1 MLKNNKPDNYNS
13 SRNHLFTFTIKKWE
27 RKIMFEIC
35 LSLLFYVIAINP
47 CLLEGG
53 GGAVVLL
60 DSSVRASEGD
70 SALYSLTPSINVS
83 PRNLES

>member
-1 MLKNNKPDNYNS
+1 
-13 SRNHLFTFTIKKWE
+13 
-27 RKIMFEIC
+27 MFEIC

-53 GGAVVLL
+53 GGCSSELLL

-83 PRNLES
+83 SRNLES